1 MSNRG
6 KTILISICI
15 IFIVCTLVYG
25 IIAIPSQYGDNILF
39 GFMAFIS
46 FVCIV
51 FISDSSKK
59 HLWKEDF
66 QNESEKAMFG
76 DNPDTSSNK
85 DEAEVEKTL

>member
-25 IIAIPSQYGDNILF
+25 IIAIPSQYGDNIWF
-39 GFMAFIS
+39 GLMAFIS
-46 FVCIV
+46 LVCIV

-66 QNESEKAMFG
+66 QKESDNALFG
-76 DNPDTSSNK
+76 ANPDT
-85 DEAEVEKTL
+85 EAEVEKTE

>member
-15 IFIVCTLVYG
+15 IFIICTLVYG
-25 IIAIPSQYGDNILF
+25 IIAIPSQYGDNVWF
-39 GFMAFIS
+39 GFMAFVS
-46 FVCIV
+46 LVCIV

-66 QNESEKAMFG
+66 RKESDNALFG
-76 DNPDTSSNK
+76 ANPDT
-85 DEAEVEKTL
+85 EAEVEKTE

>member
-15 IFIVCTLVYG
+15 IFIICTLVYG
-25 IIAIPSQYGDNILF
+25 IITIPSQYGDNIWF
-39 GFMAFIS
+39 GFMAFVS
-46 FVCIV
+46 LVCIV

-66 QNESEKAMFG
+66 RKESDNALFG
-76 DNPDTSSNK
+76 ANPDT
-85 DEAEVEKTL
+85 EEEVEKTE